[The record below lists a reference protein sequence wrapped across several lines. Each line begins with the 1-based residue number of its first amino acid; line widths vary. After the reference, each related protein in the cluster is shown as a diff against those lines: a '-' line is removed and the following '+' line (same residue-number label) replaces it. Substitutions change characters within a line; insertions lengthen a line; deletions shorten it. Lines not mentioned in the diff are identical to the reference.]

1 MDDDDINEATE
12 AILLNLHDIVLEFVS
27 EKQN

>member
-1 MDDDDINEATE
+1 MDHDDINEATE
-12 AILLNLHDIVLEFVS
+12 AILLNLCDIVLEFVS